1 MPRVSAIVLAGGKSR
16 RLSMD
21 KALLELNGEWLLER
35 ILNTLATLSDDVLVV
50 ANEKEEFTRL
60 TARIVPDAYPGMG
73 PLGGIYSGL
82 RAIRYGHGLV
92 VACDMPLL
100 NLHLLRYM
108 IQLSKHFEV
117 VIPRIGDKTEPLH
130 AVYSKACVRPIED
143 LLRRAE
149 LRIIGFLSQV
159 RVRYVEQDE
168 INAFDPEHLSFFNI
182 NTQDELELAQQLSSQ
197 LAADWKKGDSVL

>member
-1 MPRVSAIVLAGGKSR
+1 VPRISAIILAGGKSR
-16 RLSMD
+16 RLSID

-50 ANEKEEFTRL
+50 ADEREEFAQL

-73 PLGGIYSGL
+73 PLGGVYSGL
-82 RAIRYGHGLV
+82 QAMCHNRGLV

-108 IQLSKHFEV
+108 IQLSRHFDV

-130 AVYSKACVRPIED
+130 AVYSKACVRPIAD
-143 LLRRAE
+143 LLRQAE

-182 NTQDELELAQQLSSQ
+182 NTRDELELAQQLSMQ
-197 LAADWKKGDSVL
+197 RAADWKTGDSVL